1 MEGRAWNTNH
11 RGRLWIHA
19 GILNEMTVASKD
31 VKIEEIR
38 EVENMYKLL
47 YEKQNVKVEFPLNYP
62 TSALLGKYWNES
74 RMCLCQ

>member
-1 MEGRAWNTNH
+1 
-11 RGRLWIHA
+11 
-19 GILNEMTVASKD
+19 MTVASKD